1 LECSFDAKIFE
12 GCRIFI
18 LGYNNHIINN
28 YKIKM
33 NELNSKIVEYVL
45 VILIGLIISYVVFVQ
60 SQDSKVKFDQLNQKV
75 DEIKMD
81 IDGLRLDIIAKDLK
95 IKQLDEQ
102 LNPKTETTTEGTDA
116 ETGKEKPVDS
126 TKPTQS
132 KTAPVIE

>member
-1 LECSFDAKIFE
+1 
-12 GCRIFI
+12 
-18 LGYNNHIINN
+18 
-28 YKIKM
+28 M